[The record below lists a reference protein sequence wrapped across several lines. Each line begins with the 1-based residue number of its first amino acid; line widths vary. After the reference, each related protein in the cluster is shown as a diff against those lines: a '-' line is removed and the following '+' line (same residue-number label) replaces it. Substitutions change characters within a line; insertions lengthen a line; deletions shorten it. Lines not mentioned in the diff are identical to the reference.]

1 VSLTTPTPPPARPSS
16 HRRRRAR
23 RRAAALVLAAVTAA
37 GLGAV
42 PLVMHA
48 GAATATTLDQLAK
61 AKGKLYFGSATDN
74 SELSDSAY
82 SALLGSEFGA
92 ITPGNTMKWDTTEPA
107 QGQFAFTKGD
117 AITAFAKS
125 HNQLVRGHTLVWYSQ
140 LPGWV
145 SALPKSQVQAAM
157 ENHITQ
163 EVKHYKGG
171 IYAWDVVNE
180 AFNDDGSY
188 RPNPFYNAMGSG
200 YIADALRTAH
210 AADPA
215 AKLYINDY
223 SVEGT
228 GAKSDALY
236 NLVKSLVSQG
246 VPVDGVGMQAHL
258 ITGQV
263 PATLQQNMQRFADL
277 GVDVALTEL
286 DIRLTLPR
294 TAAKDAQQATD
305 YRSVVSACVA
315 VSRCVGVTVWDYTDK
330 YSWIPSVF
338 SGQGAALP
346 YDANLARK
354 PAYDGIVTALTTGAG
369 PLRGTGSGR
378 CLDVPNATQT
388 SGTALQ
394 IWDCSGKSNQ
404 QWTLTASGTV
414 TVFGTRCLGTAGN
427 ASTAGTKVQIQTC
440 GGQSAQQWTLH
451 SDGTLTATQSGLCLD
466 VNRAATA
473 NGSSVQLWTCNK
485 RTNQQWKRT

>member
-1 VSLTTPTPPPARPSS
+1 
-16 HRRRRAR
+16 
-23 RRAAALVLAAVTAA
+23 
-37 GLGAV
+37 
-42 PLVMHA
+42 
-48 GAATATTLDQLAK
+48 
-61 AKGKLYFGSATDN
+61 
-74 SELSDSAY
+74 
-82 SALLGSEFGA
+82 
-92 ITPGNTMKWDTTEPA
+92 
-107 QGQFAFTKGD
+107 
-117 AITAFAKS
+117 
-125 HNQLVRGHTLVWYSQ
+125 
-140 LPGWV
+140 
-145 SALPKSQVQAAM
+145 
-157 ENHITQ
+157 
-163 EVKHYKGG
+163 
-171 IYAWDVVNE
+171 
-180 AFNDDGSY
+180 
-188 RPNPFYNAMGSG
+188 MGSG

-236 NLVKSLVSQG
+236 SLVKSLVSQG
-246 VPVDGVGMQAHL
+246 VPIDGVGMQAHL

-286 DIRLTLPR
+286 DIRMTLPR
-294 TAAKDAQQATD
+294 TTAKDTQQATD
-305 YRSVVSACVA
+305 YRSVVSACVV

-369 PLRGTGSGR
+369 PLRGTGSDR

-414 TVFGTRCLGTAGN
+414 TVYGTRCLGTAGN
-427 ASTAGTKVQIQTC
+427 GSTAGTKVQIQTC

-451 SDGTLTATQSGLCLD
+451 SDGTLTGTQSGLCLD

-485 RTNQQWKRT
+485 RTNQQWKRA